1 MLKRWLISRNYWSV
15 LCCLAIAGVP
25 IPALA
30 ETTDAP
36 CEKTTPALTNPS
48 SEVVDQLIDVA
59 QWTSDPGVVLS
70 QVVGYLGPQI
80 ETLWT
85 PQVWPEIAEKA
96 RQAKVPVIMYHD
108 ILPEKQVFFDVTPAE
123 FEAHLQR
130 IQMGGLSPISLDQL
144 VNHLQTGASLPPK
157 PILLTFDD
165 GYQGHFKYV
174 LPLLRKYGYP
184 GTFSIYTKKIGQT
197 AGRPGIT
204 LDELKIMAAD
214 RLVTISAHSVSH
226 PQDLRKLTDEE
237 LRKEIFESR
246 EILENQ
252 LKIPIQFFTYPAG
265 FYDERVSKMVA
276 EAGFK
281 GAMTMDET
289 EQNEKFANESSNLLT
304 IERFGQSNLDK
315 VLDKA
320 FGGTPF
326 GQWASGFN
334 FQQPIAL
341 NPQTIDGVKLV
352 LISGGKPITI
362 HAKTRD
368 QVENI
373 IKDTPAIAAV
383 DGGFFSLEFL
393 DSNVMIGPVF
403 SRLTNKF
410 VPGNKSE
417 NPRLNGRPLVLI
429 SDKQVKFIPFDAQK
443 HNSLEGIQTELSD
456 VKDAFVGAAFLVRDG
471 QPQPDATFG
480 NLFDFNAERHRAFWG
495 ISQDGV
501 PIIGVSADPVGS
513 VHLGKLLVAAGFQD
527 AMMLDSGAST
537 SLALNGE
544 SLVGYTPRPVPHAVG
559 LVPPPG
565 TVASTNQCDAQNPK
579 STGL

>member
-1 MLKRWLISRNYWSV
+1 MLKSWLTSRNYWSV
-15 LCCLAIAGVP
+15 LCCCAIAG
-25 IPALA
+25 LS
-30 ETTDAP
+30 
-36 CEKTTPALTNPS
+36 TPAWAESPDALCGKTSDAVANPA
-48 SEVVDQLIDVA
+48 SEVVHQFMEVA
-59 QWTSDPGVVLS
+59 QWTSDPGIALS
-70 QVVGYLGPQI
+70 QVMGYLGPQV

-85 PQVWPEIAEKA
+85 PQAWPDIAEKA
-96 RQAKVPVIMYHD
+96 RQAKVPVMMYHD
-108 ILPEKQVFFDVTPAE
+108 ILPEKQVFFDVTPTDLE
-123 FEAHLQR
+123 QHLQR
-130 IQMGGLSPISLDQL
+130 IQADGLTPISFDQL
-144 VNHLQTGASLPPK
+144 VTHLQTGASLPPK

-165 GYQGHFKYV
+165 GYEGHFKYV

-184 GTFSIYTKKIGQT
+184 GTFSIYTNKIGKT
-197 AGRPGIT
+197 GGRPGLT
-204 LDELKIMAAD
+204 WEQLKVMVAD
-214 RLVTISAHSVSH
+214 PLVTIAAHSVSH
-226 PQDLRKLTDEE
+226 PEDLRKLTDDQ
-237 LRKEIFESR
+237 LRQEIFESR
-246 EILENQ
+246 ELLESQ
-252 LKIPIQFFTYPAG
+252 LKIPIQYFTYPAG

-281 GAMTMDET
+281 AAMTMDET
-289 EQNEKFANESSNLLT
+289 EQNEKFANESSSLLT
-304 IERFGQSNLDK
+304 IERFGQSNLAS

-320 FGGTPF
+320 SGGSPL

-341 NPQTIDGVKLV
+341 NRQTIDNVQLV

-368 QVENI
+368 QVQEI
-373 IKDTPAIAAV
+373 LKGTPAIAGV

-429 SDKQVKFIPFDAQK
+429 SDKQVKFIPFDAKK
-443 HNSLEGIQTELSD
+443 HNTLAGIQAELSD

-495 ISQDGV
+495 ISQEGI
-501 PIIGVSADPVGS
+501 PTIGVSADPVGS
-513 VHLGKLLVAAGFQD
+513 VHLGKLLAAAGFQD

-565 TVASTNQCDAQNPK
+565 TVASTNSCDSKQPK
-579 STGL
+579 SAGL